1 MASMAGPIQ
10 GTLQVLSDLILKYGI
25 GGLMMWSN

>member
-1 MASMAGPIQ
+1 MASMAGPIR

-25 GGLMMWSN
+25 RGPMMWSN